1 MHVDGRCHCGRITYE
16 AEIDPAQVMICHCTD
31 CQMLTGSAYR
41 VNVRAPAAS
50 FRMLSGEPRI
60 YVKTAES
67 GNKRLHAF
75 CPDCGTPVYSAA
87 PVVRGCELGGVRLLR
102 DRRHAPCARV
112 IVGEPRALGASPSRC
127 SAGGRE
133 FYGHWRARLLSV
145 RSAAK

>member
-87 PVVRGCELGGVRLLR
+87 PVDTPAYALRIGCLAQRAELPPGKQQWCDSAVPWSASLDGVPRV
-102 DRRHAPCARV
+102 ARQ
-112 IVGEPRALGASPSRC
+112 
-127 SAGGRE
+127 
-133 FYGHWRARLLSV
+133 
-145 RSAAK
+145 